1 MLPHRPLWLI
11 VALAPGFRAFV
22 LQLRSA
28 APRATATNGDASVAR
43 RAAADDAWSWHPPE
57 EWHAYGCTDDC
68 VVPDAADA
76 AEEAVEICSVDS
88 DAPSDCVD
96 VYDVQRRGG
105 FDYAPLPGDN
115 GSDVDVAMIF
125 GEHDDFVVPATP
137 PRRLRI
143 REKIRSDAAPAPRGR
158 QPSLTPRV
166 GRVASF

>member
-1 MLPHRPLWLI
+1 M
-11 VALAPGFRAFV
+11 
-22 LQLRSA
+22 
-28 APRATATNGDASVAR
+28 
-43 RAAADDAWSWHPPE
+43 
-57 EWHAYGCTDDC
+57 
-68 VVPDAADA
+68 
-76 AEEAVEICSVDS
+76 EICSVDS

-158 QPSLTPRV
+158 QQTLTPRV